1 MAEYDNTGKSADEA
15 YQVQQR
21 AGQDVAI
28 NPDELRA
35 RALSRSA
42 RLDGAAADSFAM
54 EQADNEDARKAYRVV
69 QESGGLSMADLME
82 GLTPNDFA
90 QEGQRPMSRQEMARL
105 ARIMDQG
112 LNDGTQRVA
121 RELVQ
126 DAYTQDFPD
135 EAAMMAESYG
145 GQPSGDGDWVTEQRA
160 AKLRSGKVVPVWFV
174 VNESTGM
181 KIEKPFRVQAPAERI
196 ATVLNITGNVNDP
209 RIGQIKEG
217 YDEHVTLMKEIRK
230 CRSYIAE
237 GQTEYKRRLTS
248 LQMKLEG
255 VNAKLGI

>member
-1 MAEYDNTGKSADEA
+1 MAEYENKGRSADEA

-21 AGQDVAI
+21 AGGNFAI
-28 NPDELRA
+28 DPAQLRA
-35 RALSRSA
+35 KAMSKNG
-42 RLDGAAADSFAM
+42 RLDGAAADSYAM

-82 GLTPNDFA
+82 GLSPNDFR
-90 QEGQRPMSRQEMARL
+90 EGEAPMSRQEMARL
-105 ARIMDQG
+105 AKIMDQG

-121 RELVQ
+121 RELIQ
-126 DAYTQDFPD
+126 DAHMQDFPD
-135 EAAMMAESYG
+135 EASMMSESMSANSYKD
-145 GQPSGDGDWVTEQRA
+145 DGDWITEQRA
-160 AKLRSGKVVPVWFV
+160 AKLRSGKTVPVWFV

-181 KIEKPFRVQAPAERI
+181 KIEKPFRIQPPAERI

-209 RIGQIKEG
+209 RIKQISEG
-217 YDEHVTLMKEIRK
+217 YDEHVNLMKEIRK
-230 CRSYIAE
+230 CRSYIVE

-255 VNAKLGI
+255 VNSRLGI